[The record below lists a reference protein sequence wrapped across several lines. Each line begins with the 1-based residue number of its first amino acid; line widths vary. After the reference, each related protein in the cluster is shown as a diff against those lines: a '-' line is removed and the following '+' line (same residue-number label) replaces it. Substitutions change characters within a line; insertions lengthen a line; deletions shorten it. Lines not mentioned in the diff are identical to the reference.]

1 MRRRWLLLAG
11 ILTALPGCDNVT
23 WGGTEV
29 HMQAPPE
36 RAEAPPSAGAEGP
49 SDVPPPPEVPTGPI
63 LLAGVHERDT
73 ASLTAVG
80 EVSGDGLRAFPT
92 ETETPGFLA
101 ELNRVRFAP
110 GTELVL
116 FAAGARVGRL
126 TVTGTGVDA
135 DRFCAPRTTVRGVV
149 EMLPGASQVRRILA
163 LADTAA
169 THRPYTPLRVIET
182 DYAQRTASLAMASTA
197 LPQVGAPWPPSLLE
211 ARADVQA
218 FQLPES
224 DAPSV
229 ASTFLYNEE
238 LAASEP
244 GPNAYSIFLTGTRAA
259 GGYQTD
265 YVGYRRADRD
275 GKGAPRYFDHLDLN
289 GDGSSEILLDVF
301 GARNR
306 WFAALARR
314 NGTWVRSFQDPCG
327 DSTG

>member
-29 HMQAPPE
+29 HMQGPPE
-36 RAEAPPSAGAEGP
+36 RAETPPAAASEGSADA
-49 SDVPPPPEVPTGPI
+49 PPPPPVPAGPI
-63 LLAGVHERDT
+63 LLAGVRDGDT
-73 ASLTAVG
+73 ASLATVG
-80 EVSGDGLRAFPT
+80 EVRDDGLQAFPT
-92 ETETPGFLA
+92 EAETPGFLA

-126 TVTGTGVDA
+126 TVTDTGVDA
-135 DRFCAPRTTVRGVV
+135 ERFCAPKATVRGVV
-149 EMLPGASQVRRILA
+149 EMLPGAAQVRRILA

-169 THRPYTPLRVIET
+169 THRPYTPFRALET
-182 DYAQRTASLAMASTA
+182 DYAQRTASLAMAGAA
-197 LPQVGAPWPPSLLE
+197 LPQVGAPWPPSILE

-224 DAPSV
+224 EAPSV
-229 ASTFLYNEE
+229 AATFLYNEE

-244 GPNAYSIFLTGTRAA
+244 GPNAYAIFLTGTRA
-259 GGYQTD
+259 GTGYQND
-265 YVGYRRADRD
+265 YVWYRRADAD
-275 GKGAPRYFDHLDLN
+275 GKGAPRYLDHLDLN

-306 WFAALARR
+306 WYAALARR

-327 DSTG
+327 ESSG

>member
-1 MRRRWLLLAG
+1 MEG
-11 ILTALPGCDNVT
+11 
-23 WGGTEV
+23 
-29 HMQAPPE
+29 PPA
-36 RAEAPPSAGAEGP
+36 RAEAPPSAATERP
-49 SDVPPPPEVPTGPI
+49 ADTPPPPPVPTGPI
-63 LLAGVHERDT
+63 LLAGVRAGDT
-73 ASLTAVG
+73 ASLATVG
-80 EVSGDGLRAFPT
+80 EVRGDGLQALPT
-92 ETETPGFLA
+92 DAETPGFLV

-135 DRFCAPRTTVRGVV
+135 ERFCAPKATVRGIV
-149 EMLPGASQVRRILA
+149 EMLPGAAQVRRILA

-169 THRPYTPLRVIET
+169 THRPYTPLRAIET
-182 DYAQRTASLAMASTA
+182 DYAQRTGSLAMASA
-197 LPQVGAPWPPSLLE
+197 AVPRLGAPWPPSLLE

-224 DAPSV
+224 EAPSV
-229 ASTFLYNEE
+229 AATFLYNEE

-244 GPNAYSIFLTGTRAA
+244 GPNAYSIFLTGTRTAA
-259 GGYQTD
+259 GYVTD
-265 YVGYRRADRD
+265 YTWYRRVDAD
-275 GKGAPRYFDHLDLN
+275 GKGAPRYLDHLDLN

-306 WFAALARR
+306 WYAVLARR